1 MYDKTKLLELFEKMD
16 SIHLNID
23 DLQELIEY
31 FTESLENN
39 FMIDRAP
46 INSSSI
52 QQETERTQQT
62 NDIIQYEILED
73 ITNHLG

>member
-62 NDIIQYEILED
+62 NYIIQYEILED

>member
-52 QQETERTQQT
+52 QQETARTHQT

>member
-52 QQETERTQQT
+52 QQETERAQQT

>member
-39 FMIDRAP
+39 FMIDKLKE
-46 INSSSI
+46 NLK
-52 QQETERTQQT
+52 
-62 NDIIQYEILED
+62 NLIISKEILNILE
-73 ITNHLG
+73 N

>member
-62 NDIIQYEILED
+62 NDIIKYEILED